1 MADGGPLGPV
11 LHPAAMT
18 ASRQRRAETVLGHRF
33 AAPALLEGAL
43 CHPSAGVAGALF
55 ERLEFLGD
63 RVLGMAVADLLYAHY
78 PDDPEGMLSRRLAA
92 LVRKETCA
100 EILVEL
106 GLEGC
111 LRLAGDARGNRT
123 IQGDACE
130 ALIGALYLDG
140 GYGVART
147 FVERGW
153 KERLINPPDR
163 LRDPKTRLQEWSLA
177 RGLGVPKYETVERE
191 GPDHAPVFTVS
202 VTIGEGRKATGQGS
216 SKRQAEMAAAERLLE
231 EAENE

>member
-1 MADGGPLGPV
+1 
-11 LHPAAMT
+11 MT
-18 ASRQRRAETVLGHRF
+18 APQQRRAEEVLGHKF
-33 AAPALLEGAL
+33 ADASLLEGAL
-43 CHPSAGVAGALF
+43 SHPSAGIPGGSF

-63 RVLGMAVADLLYAHY
+63 RVLGMAVADLLFTHY
-78 PDDPEGMLSRRLAA
+78 PEDPEGMLSRRLAA

-106 GLEGC
+106 GLDGC

-140 GYGVART
+140 GYDAARA

-153 KERLINPPDR
+153 KERLLNPPER
-163 LRDPKTRLQEWSLA
+163 LRDAKTRLQEWSLA
-177 RGLGVPKYETVERE
+177 RGLGVPRYETVDRE
-191 GPDHAPVFTVS
+191 GPDHAPLFTVA
-202 VTIGEGRKATGQGS
+202 VRIGEGLEARGQGT
-216 SKRQAEMAAAERLLE
+216 SKRQAEMAAADRLLE
-231 EAENE
+231 EAGNE

>member
-1 MADGGPLGPV
+1 
-11 LHPAAMT
+11 MT
-18 ASRQRRAETVLGHRF
+18 APQQRKAEQVLGHSF
-33 AAPALLEGAL
+33 ADASLLEGAL
-43 CHPSAGVAGALF
+43 CHPSAGVPGAQF

-63 RVLGMAVADLLYAHY
+63 RVLGMAVAELLYRHY

-106 GLEGC
+106 GLDGC
-111 LRLAGDARGNRT
+111 LRLAGDARGNQT

-140 GYGVART
+140 GYDAARS

-153 KERLINPPDR
+153 KDRLLNPPER
-163 LRDPKTRLQEWSLA
+163 LRDTKTRLQEWSLA
-177 RGLGVPKYETVERE
+177 RGLGVPRYETVDRE

-202 VTIGEGRKATGQGS
+202 VHVGDGLQARGQGS
-216 SKRQAEMAAAERLLE
+216 SKRQAEMAAAGQLLK
-231 EAENE
+231 EAGNE